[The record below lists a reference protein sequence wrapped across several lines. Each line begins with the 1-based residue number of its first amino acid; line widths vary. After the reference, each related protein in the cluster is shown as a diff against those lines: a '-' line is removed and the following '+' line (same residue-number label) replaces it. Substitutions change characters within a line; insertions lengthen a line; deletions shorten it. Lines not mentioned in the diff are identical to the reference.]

1 MGKITKA
8 FKDNF
13 DKALVIRGIAAIA
26 AVVIMV
32 WFFYFNTP
40 SLKNIGEKYGDDWFC
55 TVADDGSY
63 LTIDTDPLDLG
74 EYITDGS
81 DEAIQNINK
90 ELGFPDS
97 VYAQM
102 ISTRALDG
110 VQTYEKNGVNVQWTF
125 HPDNG
130 LEVIYSVE

>member
-13 DKALVIRGIAAIA
+13 DKTMVIRGIAAIA
-26 AVVIMV
+26 AVAIMV

-40 SLKNIGEKYGDDWFC
+40 SLKSIGEKYGDDWFC
-55 TVADDGSY
+55 TIADDGSY

-81 DEAIQNINK
+81 DEAIKDINK